1 MTKVVI
7 YMLIYN
13 DQNAYVKKENER
25 TYLSF
30 IPEDNFWRK
39 LNKMCDFNFIR
50 EFLKKYSPIED
61 DHIKFF
67 KCLLLKSYYK
77 ISTEDLLKKLDSDM
91 TFKYFL
97 GYDLTEIPSIEG
109 STIDSFAN
117 VSLGNHIEREEI
129 TEAIKASLKDSI
141 KVQTIDSFI
150 IPSTYSL
157 TSALTIEQF
166 AMIFIEIIKEFIS
179 K

>member
-1 MTKVVI
+1 MTKVVV

-39 LNKMCDFNFIR
+39 LNKICDFNSIR

-61 DHIKFF
+61 DHIKLF

-77 ISTEDLLKKLDSDM
+77 ISTEDLLRKLDSDM

-109 STIDSFAN
+109 FTIDSFAN
-117 VSLGNHIEREEI
+117 VSLGNHIEREEL
-129 TEAIKASLKDSI
+129 TEAIKASLKDNL
-141 KVQTIDSFI
+141 KGRTADLFI
-150 IPSTYSL
+150 MPSTYSL
-157 TSALTIEQF
+157 TSDLTIGQF
-166 AMIFIEIIKEFIS
+166 AMIFIETIKKVVE
-179 K
+179 